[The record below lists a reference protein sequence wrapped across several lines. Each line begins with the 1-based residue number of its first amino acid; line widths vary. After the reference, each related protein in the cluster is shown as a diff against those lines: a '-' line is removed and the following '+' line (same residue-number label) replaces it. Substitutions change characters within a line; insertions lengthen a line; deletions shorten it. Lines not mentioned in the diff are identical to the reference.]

1 MTFRL
6 ERSRQAGR
14 WKVRVIG
21 AARPEHL
28 EEIARELIRCGP
40 DAALDLAGLTVA
52 GLEVVRFLVARGQL
66 GTELLHCPAYVREWI
81 GLLCSFSPIGE
92 SSSPGDAPLRSECA
106 ALDLAR
112 RLLSPKSM
120 TEVKTWKYFAG
131 GEWRSAGGEKT
142 FDVYRPYD
150 RGLFARV
157 AAGGREEARLAVAAA
172 AQAFP
177 AWSQTTP
184 AERAR
189 LFFKA
194 VEIVKRRRAGIADIL
209 ALETGSTISFA
220 TFQQDLV
227 AATIEQAAGWMY
239 LPKGEVLESNVPG
252 VHSIGVRRPLGVVAS
267 FTPWNGANVLSWR
280 AVLSPV
286 AAGNTVV
293 VKPSE
298 FAPISAGLIL
308 AEIAE
313 EAGFP
318 KGVINVVTHAPGA
331 APEIADVFFESPDV
345 RVINLIGG
353 VKTARMLAKR
363 AGETLKRTTMELGG
377 YNPMIILDDVD
388 IDYAVRSATFGSF
401 FHQGQICLNTRR
413 IIVQRK
419 IAREFLDKFAERT
432 RKLPSGDPLDHKT
445 IIGPLITPAAVKL
458 CDDRVK
464 EAVAKGA
471 TLHTGGEYE
480 GQIYQPTILS
490 NVPLDAAV
498 ANEETFG
505 PVVAVEVVDTAE
517 QAVEAANRTMYGLT
531 SSILARDTYKAFE
544 LAPKILAGIVNVN
557 SPTVNDEI
565 HAPMGGVRDSGWGRT
580 GPDSLKEFQDVIW
593 INSHSGQR
601 QYPF

>member
-1 MTFRL
+1 M
-6 ERSRQAGR
+6 
-14 WKVRVIG
+14 
-21 AARPEHL
+21 PE
-28 EEIARELIRCGP
+28 
-40 DAALDLAGLTVA
+40 
-52 GLEVVRFLVARGQL
+52 ARG
-66 GTELLHCPAYVREWI
+66 V
-81 GLLCSFSPIGE
+81 
-92 SSSPGDAPLRSECA
+92 
-106 ALDLAR
+106 
-112 RLLSPKSM
+112 
-120 TEVKTWKYFAG
+120 TEVNGVKEYRYYAG
-131 GEWRSAGGEKT
+131 GEWRAAEKNRL
-142 FDVYRPYD
+142 FDVFRPYD

-157 AAGGREEARLAVAAA
+157 AAGGRAEVQAAVDAAA
-172 AQAFP
+172 KAFQAW
-177 AWSQTTP
+177 AQTTP
-184 AERAR
+184 AQRAA

-194 VEIVKRRRAGIADIL
+194 AEIVKRRRSEIAEIL
-209 ALETGSTISFA
+209 AVETGSTISFA

-227 AATIEQAAGWMY
+227 AATIEQAVGWMY

-252 VHSIGVRRPLGVVAS
+252 SHSIGIRRPLGVVAS

-298 FAPISAGLIL
+298 LSPISAGLIL
-308 AEIAE
+308 AQIAE

-318 KGVINVVTHAPGA
+318 PGVINVVTHAPGA
-331 APEIADVFFESPDV
+331 AGDIADVFFESPDV

-388 IDYAVRSATFGSF
+388 VDYAVRAATFGSF

-419 IAREFLDKFAERT
+419 IAAEFLDKFAART
-432 RKLPSGDPLDHKT
+432 KTLVSGDPQDPKT
-445 IIGPLITPAAVKL
+445 VIGPLITPAAVKL
-458 CDDRVK
+458 VDERVK
-464 EAVAKGA
+464 EAIAKGA
-471 TLHTGGEYE
+471 KIHAGGTFE

-490 NVPLDAAV
+490 NVSLDSTV

-505 PVVAVEVVDTAE
+505 PVVVVEVVDTPE
-517 QAVEAANRTMYGLT
+517 QAVAAANRTMYGLT
-531 SSILARDTYKAFE
+531 SSILAGDTYRAFE
-544 LAPKILAGIVNVN
+544 LAPRILAGIVNVN

-593 INSHSGQR
+593 INSHSGQHR
-601 QYPF
+601 FPI

>member
-1 MTFRL
+1 M
-6 ERSRQAGR
+6 S
-14 WKVRVIG
+14 
-21 AARPEHL
+21 AARDSIE
-28 EEIARELIRCGP
+28 AN
-40 DAALDLAGLTVA
+40 
-52 GLEVVRFLVARGQL
+52 
-66 GTELLHCPAYVREWI
+66 GTKEYR
-81 GLLCSFSPIGE
+81 
-92 SSSPGDAPLRSECA
+92 
-106 ALDLAR
+106 
-112 RLLSPKSM
+112 
-120 TEVKTWKYFAG
+120 YFAG
-131 GEWRSAGGEKT
+131 GEWRAAENNRL

-150 RGLFARV
+150 RGLYARV
-157 AAGGREEARLAVAAA
+157 AAGGRAEAKLAVDAAA
-172 AQAFP
+172 KAFP

-184 AERAR
+184 VERAR

-194 VEIVKRRRAGIADIL
+194 AEIVKRRRAEIAEIL
-209 ALETGSTISFA
+209 AVETGSTISFA

-239 LPKGEVLESNVPG
+239 LPKGEVLESNLRG
-252 VHSIGVRRPLGVVAS
+252 THSIGVRRPLGVVAS

-280 AVLSPV
+280 AVISPV

-298 FAPISAGLIL
+298 LAPISAGVIL
-308 AEIAE
+308 AQIAE

-318 KGVINVVTHAPGA
+318 AGVINVVTHAPGGA
-331 APEIADVFFESPDV
+331 GEIADVFFESADV

-353 VKTARMLAKR
+353 VKTAKMLAKR

-388 IDYAVRSATFGSF
+388 VDYAVRTATFGSF

-419 IAREFLDKFAERT
+419 IAKEFLDKFTART
-432 RKLPSGDPLDHKT
+432 KTLPSGDPQDHKT
-445 IIGPLITPAAVKL
+445 VIGPLITPAAVKL
-458 CDDRVK
+458 LDERVK

-471 TLHTGGEYE
+471 KLHTGGVFE

-490 NVPLDAAV
+490 NVSLDSAV

-505 PVVAVEVVDTAE
+505 PVVVVEVVDTPE

-531 SSILARDTYKAFE
+531 SSILAGNTYRAFE

-601 QYPF
+601 QYPI